1 MSAGSSSDLLEKLRQ
16 LHEYSPCDVSDALLK
31 LQKPKS
37 GEVARAGFLADIV
50 PIPPSQGLA
59 ADVSASHKVIAPAC
73 TLKLVSK
80 NSPPAS
86 TPPAENAIPKGSHW
100 VDLTEPGSI
109 VVIDQPEG
117 QKCAAVGGIMAQRMK
132 KRGVAG
138 CIIGGRV
145 RDMAELKSSQLP
157 IFALGKSTVGTG
169 AESTVYARNVPVSI
183 SGVTV
188 SPGDIVFCDP
198 VEGIVVIPQE
208 LLDETL
214 SLMPKLVSADDKV
227 KEAVENGMT
236 VAEAF
241 KNFRG

>member
-1 MSAGSSSDLLEKLRQ
+1 
-16 LHEYSPCDVSDALLK
+16 
-31 LQKPKS
+31 
-37 GEVARAGFLADIV
+37 
-50 PIPPSQGLA
+50 
-59 ADVSASHKVIAPAC
+59 VIAPAC

-80 NSPPAS
+80 DSPPES

-157 IFALGKSTVGTG
+157 VCLYLDSHLSSCLLMNSLHFDHKTDIFQIFALGKSTVGTG

-188 SPGDIVFCDP
+188 SPVR
-198 VEGIVVIPQE
+198 
-208 LLDETL
+208 
-214 SLMPKLVSADDKV
+214 M
-227 KEAVENGMT
+227 AVN
-236 VAEAF
+236 
-241 KNFRG
+241 